1 MNFETTKILAER
13 YLGTATHED
22 YVDWAVA
29 CLESDLDTKNIRI
42 LASLR
47 NAASPSEVEDY
58 FNRCLKDLGL
68 TMPDHRECLFE
79 YARGLAQQILS
90 GDLAPLEG
98 CSQIYRIVH
107 ELKFPGEMISWVF
120 LDEGLHPENLE
131 DLEGADWDDAIKS
144 EAARLIKEIDQ
155 TRTK

>member
-1 MNFETTKILAER
+1 MDFETNKMLAER

-29 CLESDLDTKNIRI
+29 CLQADLDTKNIRI

-68 TMPDHRECLFE
+68 TMPDRRECLFE
-79 YARGLAQQILS
+79 YARGLAQQIVS
-90 GDLAPLEG
+90 GDLAPLDG
-98 CSQIYRIVH
+98 CRQIYRIVR
-107 ELKFPGEMISWVF
+107 ELGFPGEMIPWVY
-120 LDEGLHPENLE
+120 LDEGLHPDYLG
-131 DLEGADWDDAIKS
+131 DLEASDWDDAIKS
-144 EAARLIKEIDQ
+144 EAARFVKDNSALQD
-155 TRTK
+155 